1 MILELSG
8 IVRYVSAL
16 LCLLSLAVGVCAGR
30 QAPPPYESHS
40 VIVADTEEVSLDLVA
55 RDKKG
60 HRVKDLKPADLKILD
75 AGSQVAISDLRLVTP
90 ASESDHLVTL
100 LYDRLDSSAGRNA
113 RDITAKLLKLQPGMQ
128 VSYEVFGI

>member
-1 MILELSG
+1 MHNRRRRRWLELTIRFSASANWKREYMILELSG
-8 IVRYVSAL
+8 IARYVSAL

-40 VIVADTEEVSLDLVA
+40 VIFADTEEVSLDLVA

-60 HRVKDLKPADLKILD
+60 HLVKDLKPADLKILD

-90 ASESDHLVTL
+90 ASDSDHL
-100 LYDRLDSSAGRNA
+100 
-113 RDITAKLLKLQPGMQ
+113 
-128 VSYEVFGI
+128 